1 MHRFR
6 AILRSLVVPLSLY
19 ALSALVA
26 SYFIW
31 HGVNGQRGLKASTEY
46 EMKIA
51 QLREELEG
59 LKAERMR
66 WERKIA
72 LIRGDQVDAD
82 ILEDEVRSKLGKV
95 HKNEVVILTP
105 HSNSTGR

>member
-19 ALSALVA
+19 AFSAAVA

-51 QLREELEG
+51 KLRDELEG
-59 LKAERMR
+59 LKSERTS

-95 HKNEVVILTP
+95 YRNEVVILTSRVNAAM
-105 HSNSTGR
+105 H